1 MSFPEEARFGM
12 ATKVEQ
18 KPARGG
24 KLLRR
29 VNAIRGLHGVRV
41 VSLRGRP
48 KLELRDRLHLTREE
62 FGRLVDVSVRTIAK
76 VESESAKAEGLR
88 RVYLEVKR
96 LCDSLAEVVDDTN
109 LGEWFFTPN
118 KGFSGSKPI
127 EIIERGEIDRLWG
140 MVYRLRSG
148 VPG

>member
-1 MSFPEEARFGM
+1 
-12 ATKVEQ
+12 
-18 KPARGG
+18 
-24 KLLRR
+24 
-29 VNAIRGLHGVRV
+29 VRV
-41 VSLRGRP
+41 VSLHGRP

-76 VESESAKAEGLR
+76 VESENARAEGLR

-96 LCDSLAEVVDDTN
+96 LCDSLAEVVDDAN

-118 KGFSGSKPI
+118 KGFGGSKPI